1 MDVNLILLRKDGSQ
15 KSLPLQSDVTV
26 IGRRHNCDLRIR
38 LMSVSRKHC
47 QLNRDEGVLQIR
59 DLGSRNGT
67 YLNGKR
73 IDEAVVQGGDSIKIG
88 PLAFVLQI
96 DGQPESPDEP
106 APDSAVQK
114 QPQEDVQIEDS
125 AAEDIEIFEDSD
137 ELDLPEEA
145 NST

>member
-1 MDVNLILLRKDGSQ
+1 MDVNLVLLRKDGSQ
-15 KSLPLQSDVTV
+15 KSLPLQSNVTV
-26 IGRRHNCDLRIR
+26 IGRRHSCDLRIR
-38 LMSVSRKHC
+38 LMSVSRRHC
-47 QLNRDEGVLQIR
+47 QLNRDGGVLQIR

-73 IDEAVVQGGDSIKIG
+73 IDEAVVQAGDSIEIG

-96 DGQPESPDEP
+96 DGQLESPVEP
-106 APDSAVQK
+106 GPDSAVQK

-125 AAEDIEIFEDSD
+125 AAGDIKILEDLD
-137 ELDLPEEA
+137 EPDLSEKA